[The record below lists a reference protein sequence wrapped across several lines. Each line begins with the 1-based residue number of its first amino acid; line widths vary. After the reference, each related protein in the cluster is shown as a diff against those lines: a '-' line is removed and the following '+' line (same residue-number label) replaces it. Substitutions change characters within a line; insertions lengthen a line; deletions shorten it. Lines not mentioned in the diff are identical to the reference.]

1 MGAAGS
7 LRLTEDLVI
16 AILCLVLNNKLVSP
30 YGKNIKAI
38 TLLSSSIF
46 PIIYAAILG
55 KLLRRIALFKAERS
69 STIGVS
75 QVLQDRKDIDWHFQT
90 LEQLIGSQSFFAS
103 VEWQFRMRR
112 VIFLSIVILV
122 A

>member
-1 MGAAGS
+1 VSMRAAGS
-7 LRLTEDLVI
+7 LKLTEDLVI

-30 YGKNIKAI
+30 YRKNIKAI

-75 QVLQDRKDIDWHFQT
+75 QVLQDRKDID
-90 LEQLIGSQSFFAS
+90 
-103 VEWQFRMRR
+103 
-112 VIFLSIVILV
+112 
-122 A
+122 

>member
-75 QVLQDRKDIDWHFQT
+75 QVLQDRKDID
-90 LEQLIGSQSFFAS
+90 
-103 VEWQFRMRR
+103 
-112 VIFLSIVILV
+112 
-122 A
+122 